1 MGFRTPDWRSL
12 SLRTRNKLTHLEW
25 RKLVT
30 HLPALLLVAGLLLLA
45 YVGSEYFQMYREQ
58 KMLAAQWAQQEN
70 DRLRG
75 VGERSGQQQRVNDGI
90 IRLQIPK
97 IDLDAYVLDGAGHK
111 QLKVGVGRITTTAIP
126 GEKGNAV
133 VTAHRD
139 TFFRHIADLKKGDE
153 IIVRRNGERMTFQM
167 TGYKIVKPTDVSV
180 LKPTPEPTLTLITC
194 YPTYY
199 IGPAPERLV
208 VSSKLVSREPDNEL
222 LAIK

>member
-1 MGFRTPDWRSL
+1 MDRRSL
-12 SLRTRNKLTHLEW
+12 GSQMKHRLAQINW
-25 RKLVT
+25 RKLGS
-30 HLPALLLVAGLLLLA
+30 HLPAVLLVAGLLLLA

-75 VGERSGQQQRVNDGI
+75 VGVRNGEQQRVNDGI

-153 IIVRRNGERMTFQM
+153 IIVRRDGERMTFQM
-167 TGYKIVKPTDVSV
+167 TGYKIVKPSDVSV
-180 LKPTPEPTLTLITC
+180 LKPTEEPTLTLITC

-208 VSSKLVSREPDNEL
+208 VSSKLVSSEPDNEL
-222 LAIK
+222 LATK

>member
-1 MGFRTPDWRSL
+1 
-12 SLRTRNKLTHLEW
+12 
-25 RKLVT
+25 
-30 HLPALLLVAGLLLLA
+30 
-45 YVGSEYFQMYREQ
+45 MYREQ